1 MTYTKIWKPNFIHVG
16 IKMKVKENSEIEI
29 LSNLKSLEEEYD
41 EMMYF
46 NNSPPDMSIV
56 ATKWM
61 QQYLS
66 KRKNNGE

>member
-1 MTYTKIWKPNFIHVG
+1 
-16 IKMKVKENSEIEI
+16 MKVKESLENEI
-29 LSNLKSLEEEYD
+29 LSNLKKPEEEYD

-56 ATKWM
+56 ATKWK

-66 KRKNNGE
+66 KRTNYGE